1 LTLPPVKSFYIPK
14 NYMEAVGKFSAPILG
29 PVFLL
34 LDAKMEAQRV
44 CR

>member
-1 LTLPPVKSFYIPK
+1 
-14 NYMEAVGKFSAPILG
+14 MEAVGKFSASILG

>member
-1 LTLPPVKSFYIPK
+1 MDV
-14 NYMEAVGKFSAPILG
+14 VRKFPAPILG

-34 LDAKMEAQRV
+34 LDVKMEAQRV